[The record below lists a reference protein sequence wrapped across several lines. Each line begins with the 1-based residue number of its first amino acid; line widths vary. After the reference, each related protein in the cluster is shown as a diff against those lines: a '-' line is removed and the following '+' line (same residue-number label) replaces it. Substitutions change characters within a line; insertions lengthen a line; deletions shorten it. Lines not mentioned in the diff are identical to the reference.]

1 MPRCIGAMAPVARC
15 AARARYALPERH
27 TRSRVAN
34 GATRSPRGP
43 SLGAIVV
50 KRVLMVA
57 YHFPPMNVSSGIQRT
72 LRFAQYLP
80 EFNWEPVVLTAHP
93 RAYSGVSQ
101 ASLAEVPPHL
111 HVRRAFALDTA
122 RHLSLR
128 GAYPQWLALPDRWSS
143 WWLGAVPAGLALIRK
158 LKPDVLWS
166 TYPIATAHL
175 IAYTLHRLT
184 GIPWVADFR
193 DPMAQPTLSG
203 RPACAPCLRVD
214 RVPDLEALR
223 AGDVYGAGGAAALR
237 GALPGHSGVAPHD
250 HRERLRR
257 IGLRRGGAG
266 NILWPFGQRTAGAR
280 AQRNRLP
287 VGAGPAPFFGAL
299 SELHKNGGIK
309 PGELKV
315 VLRATGCDDYLR
327 ELIERYGI
335 GGIVTLEPAIP
346 YRAALAEMLAADA
359 LLVLQAANCNYQV
372 PAKLYE
378 YLRARRPI
386 LALTDPA
393 GGHRRRAEECGHR
406 HHSASR
412 FTRRRSRGCCCAFS
426 SCCGSRRA
434 PVAGEAQVAAASRRA
449 RTIELARVL
458 DAVAG

>member
-1 MPRCIGAMAPVARC
+1 MA
-15 AARARYALPERH
+15 
-27 TRSRVAN
+27 RSGR
-34 GATRSPRGP
+34 RLDR
-43 SLGAIVV
+43 SLGAIMV

-93 RAYSGVSQ
+93 RAYPGVSQ
-101 ASLAEVPPHL
+101 ASLAEVPPNL
-111 HVRRAFALDTA
+111 YVRRAFALDTA

-128 GAYPQWLALPDRWSS
+128 DAYPQWLALPDRWST
-143 WWLGAVPAGLALIRK
+143 WWLGAVPAGLSLIRR

-184 GIPWVADFR
+184 GIRWVADFR
-193 DPMAQPTLSG
+193 DPMAQADYPPSPLEHRAFEWIEYQALKHCERAVFT
-203 RPACAPCLRVD
+203 APG
-214 RVPDLEALR
+214 ALR
-223 AGDVYGAGGAAALR
+223 LYAERYPDIPKSRLAIIENGYDESSFAGAEQAPGPVRSGNGPVVLLHSGTVYPSERDPRPFFAALS
-237 GALPGHSGVAPHD
+237 A
-250 HRERLRR
+250 
-257 IGLRRGGAG
+257 
-266 NILWPFGQRTAGAR
+266 
-280 AQRNRLP
+280 
-287 VGAGPAPFFGAL
+287 
-299 SELHKNGGIK
+299 LHKSGGIK
-309 PGELKV
+309 RGELTV
-315 VLRATGCDDYLR
+315 VLRATGCDGYLR

-335 GGIVTLEPAIP
+335 GGSVTLEPAVP
-346 YRAALAEMLAADA
+346 YREALAEMLVADG

-393 GGHRRRAEECGHR
+393 GNTAAVLRNAGIDTIARLDSQQEISQLLVHFLELLRQ
-406 HHSASR
+406 
-412 FTRRRSRGCCCAFS
+412 
-426 SCCGSRRA
+426 RRA
-434 PVAGEAQVAAASRRA
+434 PVATEAKVAAASRRA
-449 RTIELARVL
+449 RTVELARVL